1 MEPWRFALVRSVAFS
16 MARRCEERCG
26 YDEECIDA
34 CVDEAL
40 LVIHVYETLVN

>member
-1 MEPWRFALVRSVAFS
+1 MEPWQFALARSVAFS
-16 MARRCEERCG
+16 MARRCERCG

-40 LVIHVYETLVN
+40 LVIHVYETLAN